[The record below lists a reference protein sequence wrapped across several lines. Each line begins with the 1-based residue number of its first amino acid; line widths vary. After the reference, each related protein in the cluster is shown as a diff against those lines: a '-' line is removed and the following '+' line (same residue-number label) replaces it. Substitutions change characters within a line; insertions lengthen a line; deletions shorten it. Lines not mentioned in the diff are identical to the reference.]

1 MAGEQATLGVVWSRP
16 LPSAPSSVTVYQDRA
31 GRWWASFVVTLELPE
46 APLGPT
52 GRCSGLDMGLTT
64 FATAED
70 DAHDVANPG
79 LARRAAKTL
88 ARSQAN
94 MARKLKISNHRA
106 KARQQL
112 ARASAQ
118 VAHQR
123 AGFHHKA
130 ARGLLG
136 AYDVI
141 GVEALVVK
149 KMSRRAKPRHRRRK
163 AGLNRSIADAGWAQ
177 FLAVLQWQAVKAG
190 KKAMVLP
197 APYTT
202 QTCSNCGREP
212 SPASGCR
219 TGCSGAPAVGSSSGG
234 TPTRPRTWAEPW
246 AWPAGLYRPGV
257 TQKAVTAVSPWCLRA
272 LRQSEP

>member
-149 KMSRRAKPRHRRRK
+149 DVPESQAETSPAQGGAQPFHRRCGLGPVPGRSAV
-163 AGLNRSIADAGWAQ
+163 AGSQGGQESR
-177 FLAVLQWQAVKAG
+177 
-190 KKAMVLP
+190 
-197 APYTT
+197 
-202 QTCSNCGREP
+202 
-212 SPASGCR
+212 
-219 TGCSGAPAVGSSSGG
+219 GAPGAVHH
-234 TPTRPRTWAEPW
+234 AD
-246 AWPAGLYRPGV
+246 V
-257 TQKAVTAVSPWCLRA
+257 Q
-272 LRQSEP
+272 

>member
-1 MAGEQATLGVVWSRP
+1 
-16 LPSAPSSVTVYQDRA
+16 
-31 GRWWASFVVTLELPE
+31 
-46 APLGPT
+46 
-52 GRCSGLDMGLTT
+52 MGLTT

-149 KMSRRAKPRHRRRK
+149 DVPESQAETSPAQGGAQPFHRRC
-163 AGLNRSIADAGWAQ
+163 GLGQ

-190 KKAMVLP
+190 KKAVVLP

-202 QTCSNCGREP
+202 RTCSNCGREP

-234 TPTRPRTWAEPW
+234 DPNAAKNLGRALGLAGWAVPARGDPEGGDGRQSLV
-246 AWPAGLYRPGV
+246 PAG
-257 TQKAVTAVSPWCLRA
+257 TEAV
-272 LRQSEP
+272 

>member
-1 MAGEQATLGVVWSRP
+1 MAVAGEQATLGVVWSRP

-149 KMSRRAKPRHRRRK
+149 RCPGEPSRDIAGARRGSTVPSPMRAGPSSWPFCSGRQSRRARKPWCSRRRTP
-163 AGLNRSIADAGWAQ
+163 R
-177 FLAVLQWQAVKAG
+177 
-190 KKAMVLP
+190 
-197 APYTT
+197 
-202 QTCSNCGREP
+202 GR
-212 SPASGCR
+212 
-219 TGCSGAPAVGSSSGG
+219 
-234 TPTRPRTWAEPW
+234 
-246 AWPAGLYRPGV
+246 
-257 TQKAVTAVSPWCLRA
+257 AVTAGESQAPHRAVGPGVQVRLLWARPRAGPQRGQEPGPSPGPGRLGCTG
-272 LRQSEP
+272 QG